1 MIIKPSISFLNEDS
15 DAELLA
21 RVTAIS
27 TALDGNASY
36 PTPAPTLAV
45 LNAATT
51 AFATAMAEAAG
62 GGASLTAAKN
72 ERRAALVTLV
82 RELASYVQVA
92 CKGDLAVLLT
102 SGFPHQKP
110 ERQPVGELPPPANL
124 QVKLG
129 ARSGQ
134 LTTKVD
140 PVQGASIYNWRVT
153 QSSSPDNAVQTRQ
166 TTAAR
171 HTFTGLTPGVIYSV
185 EVNAFGTAGPSNWA
199 GPAKQ
204 MVV

>member
-1 MIIKPSISFLNEDS
+1 MVIKPSISFLTEDS
-15 DAELLA
+15 DAELLT
-21 RVTAIS
+21 RVTTI
-27 TALDGNASY
+27 TRALDGNAHY

-45 LNAATT
+45 VNAALADFTT
-51 AFATAMAEAAG
+51 AVAEAAG
-62 GGASLTAAKN
+62 GGAALTAVKN
-72 ERRAALVTLV
+72 EKRAALVALV

-92 CKGDLAVLLT
+92 AKGDIAVLLT

-110 ERQPVGELPPPANL
+110 ERQPVGALPPPANL
-124 QVKLG
+124 TLKLG

-134 LTTKVD
+134 LVTKVD
-140 PVQGASIYNWRVT
+140 PVPGASIYNWRVT

-185 EVNAFGTAGPSNWA
+185 EVNAFGTAGPSNWV